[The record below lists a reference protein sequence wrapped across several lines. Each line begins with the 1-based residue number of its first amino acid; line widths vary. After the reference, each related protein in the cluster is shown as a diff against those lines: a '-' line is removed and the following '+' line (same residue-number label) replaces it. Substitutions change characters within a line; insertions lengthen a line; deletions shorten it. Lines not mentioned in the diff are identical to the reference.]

1 MKKRLI
7 ATILLL
13 IVPMLGLFA
22 ATDIDLALSAKT
34 GMNINLSKP
43 TDRSFSTKIDAE
55 LESIIGVYFDGK
67 KSGLDMLFGT
77 DFKQSFILGAGYAYR
92 TNLEASSDFILA
104 AGPYFK
110 FGNDFN
116 VGFYARAEANLRI
129 VKNFFVKVGTGID
142 FEFLQFKDSG
152 TSADLLFS
160 IPLPRIALGWAM

>member
-7 ATILLL
+7 TTILLL

-34 GMNINLSKP
+34 GMDINLSKP

-116 VGFYARAEANLRI
+116 VGFYARADLRGLEQS
-129 VKNFFVKVGTGID
+129 FHCQAAQQPG
-142 FEFLQFKDSG
+142 
-152 TSADLLFS
+152 ADLAQLLVQLQEN
-160 IPLPRIALGWAM
+160 PALLALLNGLLKVNVSA